1 MLQLIAARRIA
12 PEPEVEASLLGGLLH
27 LRALRKLIQFDAP
40 LSAIVSS
47 PDGSYIVSADRSHH
61 LVGGSIDTGN
71 NLRFWDAKSGRPIG
85 APLGHKSPVD
95 AIAFSPDGSLRLWD
109 ARNGQPID
117 ASIGNA
123 GGAVY
128 SAAFNPDGTR
138 IVSGGCGILAGSR
151 DRNDHLRLWD
161 PPDWQA
167 HRGTARRASA
177 DFARRGIQFRRHH
190 HCLRQQRQH
199 AAVLGRLD
207 WPAYWQPLQGVSGF
221 RH

>member
-161 PPDWQA
+161 PQTGKPIGERLEGHLQTLHGVAFSSD
-167 HRGTARRASA
+167 GITIASGSS
-177 DFARRGIQFRRHH
+177 DST
-190 HCLRQQRQH
+190 LRFWD
-199 AAVLGRLD
+199 A
-207 WPAYWQPLQGVSGF
+207 
-221 RH
+221 